1 MEKKVSIQWEKGG
14 LNINTR
20 KSFSKSPRQSP
31 KTSMSKLGIP
41 YRTLGR
47 TGEEISIVGLGGAH
61 IGMQDDEK
69 DSIQIIRTA
78 IDNGINFMDNSW
90 DYNNGNSEIRMGKA
104 LRSGYRNK
112 VFLMTKIDGQV
123 KKTATEQIDE
133 SLKRLQTDTIDL
145 LQFHEVIR
153 MSDPDRIFRP
163 GGGIEAVL
171 EAKKAGKIRY
181 IGFTGH
187 KSPDVHLKMLQVA
200 NDNGFIFDAVQ
211 MPLNVMDAH
220 YDSFEKR
227 VLPVLLENNIG
238 VLGMKALCDGLILK
252 SNIVTAEECLH
263 YAMSLPTSTVITG
276 CDSLRILHQ
285 ALEAARSFS
294 PMSEVQR
301 AALLSRTEIMAE
313 GGQYEPWKTGTAYD
327 DTFRNPD
334 WLG

>member
-1 MEKKVSIQWEKGG
+1 VEKKVSIQWEKGG

-294 PMSEVQR
+294 SMSEVQR

-313 GGQYEPWKTGTAYD
+313 GGQHEPWKTGTAYD
-327 DTFRNPD
+327 DTFRNPH